1 MSSGRPIP
9 PSWSYV
15 SSTSLSSIGM
25 EHLRASGTSVWQS
38 RIPDMQTKPSSMH
51 GRQAM
56 SVETTLRGA
65 PRLKSLS
72 TASGATLGSPSWPI
86 GPQGLLRFLSH
97 TMPDFP
103 MMRCTFLRLILTF
116 CSWARQPTICRD
128 PFLKPCEAKAAST
141 CPFAA
146 GSAFSR
152 SRCAATQ
159 SQRPRLEASR
169 APQAALTLKDG
180 SSSLSRKI
188 SPNLSGFSAARG
200 ARWALLASVPR
211 AFKAFACAFRDSLSA
226 RCEAM
231 AFSSRLLARSF
242 CLASPSSISASSRA
256 PMALCL
262 STASRFSR
270 RMLST
275 LSRCLACGASVFV
288 RAPSISA
295 SFQRQAA
302 RSMRLQPMREAG
314 SPAWAKIPPG
324 LSPSWQSLMHPSLN
338 RSEQTGD
345 PVLTSSTASSGM
357 RQARSSFVN
366 LPSIIYEAPFHP
378 WPAAGRNRA
387 VLRFRIG
394 CAEYGVQV
402 TKLGEAYRIYAPVLK
417 KGEGRFTDVDVV
429 RYDFVASGS
438 EMEFEKKS
446 DYPAKEILS
455 PLSEKLF
462 YCTEDSVKEADIDPR
477 DVIVFLRACDLHGVR
492 RLDQIYLGNG
502 PSKDYFYKRIRDHV
516 HFALIGCTKS
526 FASCFCVDMGT
537 NVAPVGWMF
546 SVEEAGDKILSA
558 VTDKDLD
565 PIFAACAEKEE
576 DVTPASVTENEVH
589 VTRPET
595 VPNAIYRSD
604 MRNEYTDRC
613 IECGRCTIACP
624 GKRLCPFGCY
634 DTTAFAQRMDQ
645 AIFPNNRHVKV
656 AFTGC
661 PNDCAHVAL
670 NDFGIIGMTEP
681 QHDPARCIGCGQCV
695 KWCQRRSVSAL
706 EMVNGKAV
714 RNEDRC
720 IGCGVCVVY
729 CPTRAWTRSPEHCFR
744 LKIMGR
750 TGKQNPRMA
759 EDWLRWVD
767 EESILKI
774 VKNTCAYIEEYINP
788 NAPEGKEHI
797 GYIVDRTGF
806 DEFVKWAL
814 KDVEL
819 PEKCQ
824 QAHRVCW
831 GGTHYDRDN
840 ELK

>member
-1 MSSGRPIP
+1 MDALVRACPDVVGKADPPELVICVQHEPLLHRDGAFAGKRHICLAVQDSGHADEALVHAWEAGDVGGDDLEG
-9 PSWSYV
+9 S
-15 SSTSLSSIGM
+15 
-25 EHLRASGTSVWQS
+25 A
-38 RIPDMQTKPSSMH
+38 
-51 GRQAM
+51 
-56 SVETTLRGA
+56 A
-65 PRLKSLS
+65 PEVPVPF
-72 TASGATLGSPSWPI
+72 TGATLGSPSWPI

-180 SSSLSRKI
+180 SSSLSWKI

-211 AFKAFACAFRDSLSA
+211 AFKAFACAFRDSISA

-275 LSRCLACGASVFV
+275 LSRCLTWGASVFV
-288 RAPSISA
+288 RAPSILA

-324 LSPSWQSLMHPSLN
+324 LSPSWQRLMHPSLN

-366 LPSIIYEAPFHP
+366 LPSIIYGAPFHP

-387 VLRFRIG
+387 VSRFRIG

-417 KGEGRFTDVDVV
+417 KGG
-429 RYDFVASGS
+429 G
-438 EMEFEKKS
+438 
-446 DYPAKEILS
+446 
-455 PLSEKLF
+455 PLHRRR
-462 YCTEDSVKEADIDPR
+462 C
-477 DVIVFLRACDLHGVR
+477 RAL
-492 RLDQIYLGNG
+492 
-502 PSKDYFYKRIRDHV
+502 
-516 HFALIGCTKS
+516 
-526 FASCFCVDMGT
+526 
-537 NVAPVGWMF
+537 
-546 SVEEAGDKILSA
+546 
-558 VTDKDLD
+558 
-565 PIFAACAEKEE
+565 
-576 DVTPASVTENEVH
+576 
-589 VTRPET
+589 
-595 VPNAIYRSD
+595 
-604 MRNEYTDRC
+604 
-613 IECGRCTIACP
+613 
-624 GKRLCPFGCY
+624 
-634 DTTAFAQRMDQ
+634 
-645 AIFPNNRHVKV
+645 
-656 AFTGC
+656 
-661 PNDCAHVAL
+661 
-670 NDFGIIGMTEP
+670 
-681 QHDPARCIGCGQCV
+681 
-695 KWCQRRSVSAL
+695 
-706 EMVNGKAV
+706 
-714 RNEDRC
+714 
-720 IGCGVCVVY
+720 
-729 CPTRAWTRSPEHCFR
+729 
-744 LKIMGR
+744 
-750 TGKQNPRMA
+750 
-759 EDWLRWVD
+759 
-767 EESILKI
+767 
-774 VKNTCAYIEEYINP
+774 
-788 NAPEGKEHI
+788 
-797 GYIVDRTGF
+797 
-806 DEFVKWAL
+806 
-814 KDVEL
+814 
-819 PEKCQ
+819 
-824 QAHRVCW
+824 
-831 GGTHYDRDN
+831 
-840 ELK
+840 

>member
-1 MSSGRPIP
+1 
-9 PSWSYV
+9 
-15 SSTSLSSIGM
+15 
-25 EHLRASGTSVWQS
+25 
-38 RIPDMQTKPSSMH
+38 
-51 GRQAM
+51 
-56 SVETTLRGA
+56 
-65 PRLKSLS
+65 
-72 TASGATLGSPSWPI
+72 
-86 GPQGLLRFLSH
+86 
-97 TMPDFP
+97 
-103 MMRCTFLRLILTF
+103 
-116 CSWARQPTICRD
+116 
-128 PFLKPCEAKAAST
+128 
-141 CPFAA
+141 
-146 GSAFSR
+146 
-152 SRCAATQ
+152 
-159 SQRPRLEASR
+159 
-169 APQAALTLKDG
+169 
-180 SSSLSRKI
+180 
-188 SPNLSGFSAARG
+188 
-200 ARWALLASVPR
+200 
-211 AFKAFACAFRDSLSA
+211 
-226 RCEAM
+226 
-231 AFSSRLLARSF
+231 
-242 CLASPSSISASSRA
+242 
-256 PMALCL
+256 
-262 STASRFSR
+262 
-270 RMLST
+270 
-275 LSRCLACGASVFV
+275 
-288 RAPSISA
+288 
-295 SFQRQAA
+295 
-302 RSMRLQPMREAG
+302 
-314 SPAWAKIPPG
+314 
-324 LSPSWQSLMHPSLN
+324 
-338 RSEQTGD
+338 
-345 PVLTSSTASSGM
+345 
-357 RQARSSFVN
+357 
-366 LPSIIYEAPFHP
+366 
-378 WPAAGRNRA
+378 
-387 VLRFRIG
+387 
-394 CAEYGVQV
+394 
-402 TKLGEAYRIYAPVLK
+402 
-417 KGEGRFTDVDVV
+417 
-429 RYDFVASGS
+429 
-438 EMEFEKKS
+438 MEFEKKS

-455 PLSEKLF
+455 PLSETLF
-462 YCTEDSVKEADIDPR
+462 YFTEDFVKEADIDPR

-613 IECGRCTIACP
+613 IECGRCTIACR
-624 GKRLCPFGCY
+624 GKRLCLFGCY

-661 PNDCAHVAL
+661 SNDCAHVAL

-706 EMVNGKAV
+706 EMVNGKVV

-831 GGTHYDRDN
+831 GGTHCDRDN